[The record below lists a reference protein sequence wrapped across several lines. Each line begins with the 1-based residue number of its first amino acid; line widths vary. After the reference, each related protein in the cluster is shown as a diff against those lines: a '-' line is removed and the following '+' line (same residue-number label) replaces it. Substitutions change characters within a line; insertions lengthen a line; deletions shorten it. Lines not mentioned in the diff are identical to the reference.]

1 MKIPSAVFRFTA
13 GLFLAAPIFLSQA
26 QVVTEYPPPSEI
38 KAPSSMGANAQEG
51 FYRRLEQQKQES
63 ARVSRVPPES
73 TTSIQA
79 VPVRIGRFTSLRNA
93 ADRLLRMGGNFTT
106 QKSAIASSDISN
118 TLLNDCRLIK
128 SFPSGPQREDSVAGN
143 TRFFDCPDI
152 GLVSLEESLLYSDR
166 HVNTINSNSVN
177 ARIVIGKIKRGVIIS
192 RIRNAAAN
200 DGVTR
205 IQWRSGDKNR
215 VLRVE
220 GFDDAAAEHAQRIV
234 ENFPDD

>member
-1 MKIPSAVFRFTA
+1 MKISSTAFSFTA
-13 GLFLAAPIFLSQA
+13 GFFLAMPIFLSQA

-38 KAPSSMGANAQEG
+38 KAPSSMGSNAQER
-51 FYRRLEQQKQES
+51 FYRRLEQQTQES
-63 ARVSRVPPES
+63 ARVTRVNPEF

-79 VPVRIGRFTSLRNA
+79 VPVRIGRFASLRNA
-93 ADRLLRMGGNFTT
+93 ADRLLSMGENFTT
-106 QKSAIASSDISN
+106 RKSAIESSDISN

-128 SFPSGPQREDSVAGN
+128 SFPSGPQLEGSVAGN

-152 GLVSLEESLLYSDR
+152 GIVSLEESLLYSDR

-177 ARIVIGKIKRGVIIS
+177 ARIVIGKIKRGVVIS
-192 RIRNAAAN
+192 RISNEAAN

-220 GFDDAAAEHAQRIV
+220 GFDDAAAEYAQRIV
-234 ENFPDD
+234 ENFLD